1 MGKIASTF
9 SDHIILTDDNPRNEK
24 PMKII
29 NDIKTGI
36 KTKHN
41 LSIIPSRQKAI
52 YKAISLAHEDDF
64 IVIAGKGNENDI
76 LYKKHIIKHNDF
88 KILKIGLK

>member
-29 NDIKTGI
+29 ND
-36 KTKHN
+36 
-41 LSIIPSRQKAI
+41 A
-52 YKAISLAHEDDF
+52 
-64 IVIAGKGNENDI
+64 KGNYVN
-76 LYKKHIIKHNDF
+76 IIAEHR
-88 KILKIGLK
+88 IP